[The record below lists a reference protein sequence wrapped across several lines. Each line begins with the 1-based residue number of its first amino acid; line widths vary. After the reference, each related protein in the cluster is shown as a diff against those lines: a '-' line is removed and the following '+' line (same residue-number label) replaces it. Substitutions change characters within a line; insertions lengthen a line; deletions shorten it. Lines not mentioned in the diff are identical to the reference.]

1 MNPVNAKPLNKNIAT
16 ANAEIKILSIYY
28 ACIIYRREN
37 ELGIDKHSK
46 E

>member
-28 ACIIYRREN
+28 ACMLHIYRREN
-37 ELGIDKHSK
+37 ELG
-46 E
+46 